1 MKTKKS
7 VRVAAVLFSMTM
19 LAGYVVHSQLEHSR
33 NIASS
38 SKAGILRAASE
49 QGDSG
54 AAASVNSTNN
64 VQRAVAPGSKSL
76 APVLQVRQK
85 SSASKAEQ
93 RQVAPGSKSAAVFNF
108 EQAQVPEK
116 TIEQERSGNT
126 QATNRM
132 LSAKP

>member
-19 LAGYVVHSQLEHSR
+19 FAGYVVYSQLEHSR

-38 SKAGILRAASE
+38 SKSGILRAGSE
-49 QGDSG
+49 PGTATSEAD
-54 AAASVNSTNN
+54 STNN
-64 VQRAVAPGSKSL
+64 SQMGVVPGSKSL

-85 SSASKAEQ
+85 SSASKAGQ

-108 EQAQVPEK
+108 EQAQVF
-116 TIEQERSGNT
+116 EQKPLGT
-126 QATNRM
+126 MQATNRM
-132 LSAKP
+132 LSPKP